1 LILFLLKSGGGNYF
15 PPCTPGSD
23 DPGTGQK
30 KGDELCVQF
39 RHIFKDML
47 SLDARCQQ
55 GWGALI
61 RHPGGAIQ
69 YCIDCQVERVCNM
82 IKLGENVNKNQ
93 KKYLKGP

>member
-1 LILFLLKSGGGNYF
+1 MQKFPFVEGFDSIPAKIWWGQLLPSCNPDSDG
-15 PPCTPGSD
+15 PGA
-23 DPGTGQK
+23 GQK

-69 YCIDCQVERVCNM
+69 YILHRLPGRESLQYD
-82 IKLGENVNKNQ
+82 
-93 KKYLKGP
+93 

>member
-1 LILFLLKSGGGNYF
+1 MQKSPFVEGFDSIPAKIWWGKLL
-15 PPCTPGSD
+15 PPAPQAPTVLEQGR
-23 DPGTGQK
+23 K

-69 YCIDCQVERVCNM
+69 
-82 IKLGENVNKNQ
+82 
-93 KKYLKGP
+93 

>member
-1 LILFLLKSGGGNYF
+1 MNLFCDFSPLWGTALWLS
-15 PPCTPGSD
+15 GSD
-23 DPGTGQK
+23 GPGVGQK

-69 YCIDCQVERVCNM
+69 YILHRLPGRESLQYD
-82 IKLGENVNKNQ
+82 
-93 KKYLKGP
+93 

>member
-1 LILFLLKSGGGNYF
+1 MPFDGEGFAS
-15 PPCTPGSD
+15 TPAKNVFGEGTALWLSGSD
-23 DPGTGQK
+23 GPGVGQK

-69 YCIDCQVERVCNM
+69 YILHRLPGRESLQYD
-82 IKLGENVNKNQ
+82 
-93 KKYLKGP
+93 

>member
-1 LILFLLKSGGGNYF
+1 MEKVFASIPAKNVFGEGPYG
-15 PPCTPGSD
+15 PQ
-23 DPGTGQK
+23 DPKALDQGRK

-69 YCIDCQVERVCNM
+69 YCIDGAGERVC
-82 IKLGENVNKNQ
+82 KDCE
-93 KKYLKGP
+93 Y

>member
-1 LILFLLKSGGGNYF
+1 MGGGALW
-15 PPCTPGSD
+15 PSGSEGPGL
-23 DPGTGQK
+23 GQK

-55 GWGALI
+55 GALI

-69 YCIDCQVERVCNM
+69 YCIDGAGERVC
-82 IKLGENVNKNQ
+82 KDCE
-93 KKYLKGP
+93 Y

>member
-1 LILFLLKSGGGNYF
+1 MHLVVLAAFYVTILQNRAE
-15 PPCTPGSD
+15 
-23 DPGTGQK
+23 

-69 YCIDCQVERVCNM
+69 YILHRLPGRESLQYD
-82 IKLGENVNKNQ
+82 
-93 KKYLKGP
+93 

>member
-1 LILFLLKSGGGNYF
+1 MPFEGETFASIPAKKFFGEEPYG
-15 PPCTPGSD
+15 PPGSD
-23 DPGTGQK
+23 GPGVRQK

-55 GWGALI
+55 GALI

-69 YCIDCQVERVCNM
+69 
-82 IKLGENVNKNQ
+82 
-93 KKYLKGP
+93 